1 MLTLNTILKELK
13 NVPVERLGD
22 IYSII
27 HSFRST
33 TKKQRRK
40 E

>member
-1 MLTLNTILKELK
+1 MLTLNTIIKELK
-13 NVPVERLGD
+13 NVSVERFSD

-27 HSFRST
+27 HSLSST